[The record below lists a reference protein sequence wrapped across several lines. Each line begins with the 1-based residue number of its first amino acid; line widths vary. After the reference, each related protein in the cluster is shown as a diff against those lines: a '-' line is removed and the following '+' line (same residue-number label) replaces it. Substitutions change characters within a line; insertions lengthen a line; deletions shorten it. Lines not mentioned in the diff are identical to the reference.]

1 VTVLDYQEIL
11 AKIQQ
16 EENNDHSTNLYRYDG
31 ILEAISFFTNRL
43 TYDQIIH
50 AAFDFANELLTVH
63 KSVLYLLEDGQYR
76 RVKSRNLS
84 DAPDTIP
91 RNDQL
96 DNFALYVGSV
106 VSGKEYLR
114 TYFSADILDKTEA
127 TVMIPLILNNALNG
141 FILMSGRVTADFNE
155 NDISVSGTLMN
166 LFNNALESNGRLM
179 ELQTANKELDEKIFS
194 LFAIN
199 QSAKAMLTEHRLEE
213 LNHLAVDVFSEL
225 TLSANTGFFL
235 YDPKPEK
242 YALKAYRDVFH
253 PDSEIPSVYLTL
265 KPDARPVVSR
275 QIVNAGD
282 EKDIEYFSS
291 LFEEGIGQL
300 EVLKA
305 KFIVFIF
312 GKGGRILGFVTL
324 GDTISGVGYKKSTF
338 ELVDSLASYT
348 YIALDNAMLLKVVND
363 QKELLEL
370 KLNRLITM
378 NTLIKNINSAK
389 NSQQMI
395 DLALETLT
403 VSLGVESCMIALYQP
418 EDRNLLI
425 SAATIDSLV
434 GSAIPLSSRLEPLL
448 QGKVIFESDATL
460 VPEYT
465 GDAISDALGDKAG
478 LLAIPIAIEQYDLY
492 EVRLI
497 GAILIFRLRNSL
509 LSEEENTLTFEAIAN
524 HMAPLLDGYINL
536 DRQKQEYVPDVMK
549 QFTAGLRAQIDEC
562 LEYNFDLEIIRI
574 VDKDTTP
581 FAESISYRMASE
593 QFLNTYAVS
602 YDHTFVVIQ
611 NDFDHNRQVLESIAD
626 EANASITCFRLYKD
640 FNSYDELMELMKK

>member
-1 VTVLDYQEIL
+1 
-11 AKIQQ
+11 
-16 EENNDHSTNLYRYDG
+16 
-31 ILEAISFFTNRL
+31 
-43 TYDQIIH
+43 
-50 AAFDFANELLTVH
+50 
-63 KSVLYLLEDGQYR
+63 
-76 RVKSRNLS
+76 
-84 DAPDTIP
+84 
-91 RNDQL
+91 
-96 DNFALYVGSV
+96 
-106 VSGKEYLR
+106 
-114 TYFSADILDKTEA
+114 
-127 TVMIPLILNNALNG
+127 M
-141 FILMSGRVTADFNE
+141 
-155 NDISVSGTLMN
+155 
-166 LFNNALESNGRLM
+166 
-179 ELQTANKELDEKIFS
+179 
-194 LFAIN
+194 
-199 QSAKAMLTEHRLEE
+199 
-213 LNHLAVDVFSEL
+213 
-225 TLSANTGFFL
+225 
-235 YDPKPEK
+235 
-242 YALKAYRDVFH
+242 
-253 PDSEIPSVYLTL
+253 
-265 KPDARPVVSR
+265 
-275 QIVNAGD
+275 
-282 EKDIEYFSS
+282 
-291 LFEEGIGQL
+291 
-300 EVLKA
+300 
-305 KFIVFIF
+305 
-312 GKGGRILGFVTL
+312 
-324 GDTISGVGYKKSTF
+324 
-338 ELVDSLASYT
+338 VDSLASYT